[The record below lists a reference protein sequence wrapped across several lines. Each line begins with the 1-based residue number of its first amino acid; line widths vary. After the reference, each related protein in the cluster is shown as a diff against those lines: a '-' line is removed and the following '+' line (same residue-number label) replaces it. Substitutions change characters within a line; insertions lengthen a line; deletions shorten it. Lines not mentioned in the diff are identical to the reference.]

1 MVYKILMTGMSPVL
15 AGTETFIMNYYR
27 QLDSSKFQVDFIKR
41 TREPIVFEDEII
53 SKGSRVYYLPRKGKN
68 PLKYMRELREFFA
81 TEGKKYDA
89 IWYNAMAIP
98 NLDLL
103 KYAKK
108 YGIKTRIIHSHSSMF
123 KGNKVRQILHN
134 LNRSKL
140 PQIAT
145 HFFACSGIA
154 ADYMFI
160 DKIRSGAQ
168 IIQNAI
174 EVDNFSFSEKDRLD
188 LRTELGWN
196 DCRVIGNVGR
206 LDIQK
211 NQPFLID
218 VFYEAYKKNP
228 NLRLVIIGKVA
239 GANSTV
245 DLIKEKI
252 KSYGIEDEVLL
263 AGSQKDMKRWLSSLD
278 LFVLPSIFEGL
289 PLSAVEAQ
297 ANGLPVL
304 VSDAV
309 TTELKIL
316 DSIRYL
322 SLDASITV
330 WAKAILELLEK
341 PRATESEI
349 EKMFKLKGFEIE
361 TQTLTLQNILLGE
374 MNEKV
379 SDC

>member
-1 MVYKILMTGMSPVL
+1 MVYKILITGMSPVL

-103 KYAKK
+103 EYAKK

-123 KGNKVRQILHN
+123 RGNKVRQILHT

-154 ADYMFI
+154 ADYMFT
-160 DKIRSGAQ
+160 DKIRSSAQ

-239 GANSTV
+239 GATSTV

-252 KSYGIEDEVLL
+252 KSYGIEDKVLL

-330 WAKAILELLEK
+330 WAKSILELLEK

-349 EKMFKLKGFEIE
+349 EKMFK
-361 TQTLTLQNILLGE
+361 
-374 MNEKV
+374 
-379 SDC
+379 